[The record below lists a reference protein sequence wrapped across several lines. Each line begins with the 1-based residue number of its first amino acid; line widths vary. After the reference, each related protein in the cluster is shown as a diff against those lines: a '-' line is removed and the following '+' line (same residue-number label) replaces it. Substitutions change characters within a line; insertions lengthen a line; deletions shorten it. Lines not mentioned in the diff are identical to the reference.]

1 MGRYSTDPQTVQQSP
16 VSPTGPILS
25 SNPFCNPPAMPMQQ
39 GQQQNPMAGWPTF
52 FPKPVVGLDIR
63 GILID
68 ETDVRQVTPIPG
80 ALDAVR
86 LLRLKGHKV
95 FLLGDYPEITD
106 KQITQPQVDENHKI
120 LLQLLGQSGCFSIDG
135 MLHNTSSMK
144 EDMYAKPNTGM
155 MKRATSEFKV
165 NWKEGWFVGD
175 DIDDLKMA
183 DRGGC
188 KPILILT
195 GKGQETVPKLDSFA
209 NRELKKK
216 VKIFPNLL
224 SFVESL

>member
-25 SNPFCNPPAMPMQQ
+25 SNPFSSSPAMPVQQ
-39 GQQQNPMAGWPTF
+39 RQQQNPMAGWPTF
-52 FPKPVVGLDIR
+52 FPKPIVGLDIR

-68 ETDVRQVTPIPG
+68 ETDVTQVVPIPG
-80 ALDAVR
+80 ALEAVR

-95 FLLGDYPEITD
+95 FLLGDYPEITA
-106 KQITQPQVDENHKI
+106 KKITPQEVDASH
-120 LLQLLGQSGCFSIDG
+120 QLLMMLLGKAGCFSIDG
-135 MLHNTSSMK
+135 MSYNTSSLK
-144 EDMYAKPNTGM
+144 NDLYAKPNTGM
-155 MKRATSEFKV
+155 MKRATNELNV

-183 DRGGC
+183 DSAGC

-195 GKGQETVPKLDSFA
+195 GKGNETVPKLDSFA

-224 SFVESL
+224 DFVESL

>member
-16 VSPTGPILS
+16 VSPAGLILS
-25 SNPFCNPPAMPMQQ
+25 SNPFCNPPVVPMQQ

-86 LLRLKGHKV
+86 ILRLKGHKV
-95 FLLGDYPEITD
+95 FLLGDYPEITT
-106 KQITQPQVDENHKI
+106 KKITQPQVDENHKI

-135 MLHNTSSMK
+135 MLHNTSSIK

-155 MKRATSEFKV
+155 MKRAANEFKV

-183 DRGGC
+183 DTGGC

-195 GKGQETVPKLDSFA
+195 GKGQETVSKLDSFA